1 VETPGPRRRPRKIP
15 RLLLALLALLSIG
28 RRAEG
33 QLSQAEID
41 EAADFAKRSARAVS
55 NGSPRVFAEALD
67 IDSILQR
74 GLPGEAWTGLTSRQR
89 DQLRTAVRYHF
100 LETLEGSRSSGG
112 DVAWSWVEPAP
123 NGADVLLGMRFS
135 DRTLKTRWIVRRVSG
150 GWKIADIVLTDPGI
164 SLAASSIRSLGPQ
177 PVRRRQTVREAE
189 EVVYPR
195 VIGLG
200 ALALILVLLA
210 PRIRPPKRTLLYL
223 TMSAPAIL
231 FIVDGILAVNRTI
244 KERYAIPEP
253 GTHELWRESEQLA
266 LEAERDGRA
275 ADASRHWAQ
284 ALAKGAPPG
293 PIEYQIGLAARG
305 RGDIEHAR
313 QEFAKALDEREPAPG
328 AARELAS
335 LDAAAGRN
343 ADAER
348 NLRRYIEAAG
358 PDPESLSLEAVL
370 LTNLGKSAESLRS
383 LQQARWLLGD
393 AWRAAELEAQVRGRA
408 GDAAG
413 AVAVLRTLDAQGL
426 ANRSELRADPNYLPI
441 ATDPAWIAFI
451 NEGSV
456 PATPGSPRQK

>member
-1 VETPGPRRRPRKIP
+1 MEAPGPRRRPVRTS
-15 RLLLALLALLSIG
+15 RLLLALLALLSIVSPV
-28 RRAEG
+28 EG

-41 EAADFAKRSARAVS
+41 EAADFARRAARAVS

-74 GLPGEAWTGLTSRQR
+74 GLLPEAWTGLTSRQR
-89 DQLRTAVRYHF
+89 DQLRTAVRSHF
-100 LETLEGSRSSGG
+100 LETLEGARSSGG
-112 DVAWSWVEPAP
+112 DIAWSWVEPAS
-123 NGADVLLGMRFS
+123 NGANVLLGMRFS
-135 DRTLKTRWIVRRVSG
+135 DRTLKTRWIVRRVGG

-164 SLAASSIRSLGPQ
+164 SLAASSIQSLGPL
-177 PVRRRQTVREAE
+177 PVRRRQAVREAE
-189 EVVYPR
+189 EVAYPR
-195 VIGLG
+195 VIGIG

-210 PRIRPPKRTLLYL
+210 PRIRPPRRILLYL
-223 TMSAPAIL
+223 TLSAPATL
-231 FIVDGILAVNRTI
+231 FIVDGILAVNRTL
-244 KERYAIPEP
+244 KERYAILEP

-275 ADASRHWAQ
+275 ADASQHWAQ

-293 PIEYQIGLAARG
+293 PIEYQIGLAARR

-313 QEFAKALDEREPAPG
+313 QEFSKALDEREPAPG

-348 NLRRYIEAAG
+348 NLRRYIELAG

-370 LTNLGKSAESLRS
+370 LTNLGKSAESLRA
-383 LQQARWLLGD
+383 LQQARTLLGD
-393 AWRAAELEAQVRGRA
+393 AWRAAELEAQVRARA

-426 ANRSELRADPNYLPI
+426 ANRSDLRADPNYLPI
-441 ATDPAWIAFI
+441 ATNPVWIAFI

-456 PATPGSPRQK
+456 PAAPSNTRQK